1 MKVELSVESD
11 RIGMFYE
18 LLTTGFFVKAPSGI
32 SVRNFLIKVL
42 RLDPVYV
49 DTRIQTI
56 FLNGR
61 AIDDIDVATLV
72 EGSVLA
78 LSGAMPGLA
87 GAVFRRGGAYAAMRS
102 GMESVSPPLQKT
114 YSDGKIKLKLFNQVA
129 ADLGNSFLKKGI
141 RLSVEIFSRFFH
153 QNFES
158 LPKIC
163 AMMVINGEKYPAN
176 KSDEMKFDSDEVE
189 LTVVPM

>member
-18 LLTTGFFVKAPSGI
+18 LLATGFFVKAPSGI

-61 AIDDIDVATLV
+61 AIDDIDVATL
-72 EGSVLA
+72 EDGSVLA

-102 GMESVSPPLQKT
+102 CVESVSSSLPKT
-114 YSDGKIKLKLFNQVA
+114 YSDGNIELKLFNQIA

-141 RLSVEIFSRFFH
+141 WLRVKTFSRFFYQH
-153 QNFES
+153 FET
-158 LPKIC
+158 LLKIC
-163 AMMVINGEKYPAN
+163 AIMVINGKKYPAN
-176 KSDEMKFDSDEVE
+176 KLDEMKFDSDEVD
-189 LTVVPM
+189 LTVVPI